1 MNIKKVLTD
10 NELSNSEKIVLMY
23 LYEIN
28 KGNSVTLSGSYVS
41 KQIGITRVT
50 FIKAVKGLIEKGL
63 IEKVSNFNMYEANMP
78 NTYNLKTKKYM

>member
-28 KGNSVTLSGSYVS
+28 KGNSVT
-41 KQIGITRVT
+41 
-50 FIKAVKGLIEKGL
+50 
-63 IEKVSNFNMYEANMP
+63 
-78 NTYNLKTKKYM
+78 